1 VPVKAHNSVGKVK
14 RYHAV
19 IRLAYSIIITKLH
32 GINKDM
38 ALQMSF
44 KAINDSVGPD
54 GLVPTLLVYGAY
66 PRIVKS
72 DPLSPTVLQRATVV
86 KKAMTEIRKLQAK
99 RQVNDALNTRNGPNT
114 FNIHKLPLNSD
125 VLV

>member
-1 VPVKAHNSVGKVK
+1 MTIIPTVSKVE
-14 RYHAV
+14 RYYTV
-19 IRLAYSIIITKLH
+19 IRRAYFIIITKLH
-32 GINKDM
+32 GINKDI

-54 GLVPTLLVYGAY
+54 GIVPTLLVYGAY
-66 PRIVKS
+66 PRMVKS
-72 DPLSPTVLQRATVV
+72 DPLSLTVLQRATIV

-99 RQVNDALNTRNGPNT
+99 RQVNDALNTRNGLNT
-114 FNIHKLPLNSD
+114 FDIHELPLNSD